1 MRKVMETGLDVAH
14 KHIEL
19 YSSIMHEENLH
30 TSTHAPFSEKLM
42 TFHAGAMFKV
52 AITYYATAMTTS
64 MRLDIVGHCEACIL
78 RDLKV
83 AGRCSEVMIKNGWI
97 EKPPEASDRKQM

>member
-1 MRKVMETGLDVAH
+1 
-14 KHIEL
+14 
-19 YSSIMHEENLH
+19 
-30 TSTHAPFSEKLM
+30 
-42 TFHAGAMFKV
+42 
-52 AITYYATAMTTS
+52 

-97 EKPPEASDRKQM
+97 EKPPEASDRKEM